1 MDDEF
6 TGDNNK
12 PKEAKRKRL
21 VVKIDRCSQDHHC
34 QSLRACPVGAITQ
47 KELSAPDI
55 DTDKCIHC
63 GKCVFYCP
71 MMVFK
76 LE

>member
-1 MDDEF
+1 MDGEF
-6 TGDNNK
+6 TDDKNNSK
-12 PKEAKRKRL
+12 RAKSRRL

-55 DTDKCIHC
+55 DTAKCIRC
-63 GKCVFYCP
+63 GKCVFCCP